1 MAAITPLLGPSLV
14 FDGSQPIKAVIF
26 DMDGLLLDTETL
38 SFDSFVAT
46 AQRYDLQVD
55 ISHYRQMI
63 GMNAASSI
71 DILRRLLPAGLDAV
85 VFKDEWLVVYREL
98 LVAGVDVKAGA
109 FDLLHHLQATGI
121 RRAVATSSAGH
132 KARTILADV
141 GLLPLFDHVTGGD
154 EVKAGKP
161 APDVYLDA
169 ARKLGI
175 APADCL
181 ALEDSEN
188 GVTAA
193 LAAGMTVIQIPDL
206 APAARPAAPPHFH
219 LATCLAEVTAKMTPG
234 RR

>member
-1 MAAITPLLGPSLV
+1 MNGLQ
-14 FDGSQPIKAVIF
+14 FIKGCI
-26 DMDGLLLDTETL
+26 
-38 SFDSFVAT
+38 
-46 AQRYDLQVD
+46 
-55 ISHYRQMI
+55 
-63 GMNAASSI
+63 
-71 DILRRLLPAGLDAV
+71 
-85 VFKDEWLVVYREL
+85 
-98 LVAGVDVKAGA
+98 AGVDVKAG
-109 FDLLHHLQATGI
+109 FDMLHHLQATGI
-121 RRAVATSSAGH
+121 GRAVATSSAGH
-132 KARTILADV
+132 KARPFADV

-206 APAARPAAPPHFH
+206 APATRPASPPHFH
-219 LATCLAEVTAKMTPG
+219 LATCLNEVTAKMTPG
-234 RR
+234 RE